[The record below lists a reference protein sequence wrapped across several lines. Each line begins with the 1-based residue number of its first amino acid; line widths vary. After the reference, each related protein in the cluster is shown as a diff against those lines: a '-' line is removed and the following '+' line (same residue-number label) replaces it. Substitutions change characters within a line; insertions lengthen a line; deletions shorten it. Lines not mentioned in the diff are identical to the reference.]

1 MLMEFAR
8 VNRKRENRVLATV
21 ERRGGQLFMPNIGP
35 SKSQATQRESTE
47 LEEYN
52 MGDRVSNPV
61 HFQTFLRKDE
71 RESGSDDVE
80 FCEIYSKITDTST
93 KGKNESRES
102 VHFSSVNDNSWDHM
116 K

>member
-1 MLMEFAR
+1 MEFAR

-52 MGDRVSNPV
+52 TGDRVSNPV
-61 HFQTFLRKDE
+61 HFQTFLRNPNVKGFL
-71 RESGSDDVE
+71 SPGSNLKSFVKWLR
-80 FCEIYSKITDTST
+80 FITTFQT
-93 KGKNESRES
+93 
-102 VHFSSVNDNSWDHM
+102 
-116 K
+116 